1 MLKIRLQRTGRKHE
15 PTFRL
20 VLTDSKNSAKTGRFL
35 EILGSHDF
43 RKENTDIKKER
54 VLHWMKTGAKPTPT
68 VHNLLITE
76 KVIEGKKINVLGK
89 KSVPKKEEEAKAA
102 EPKAEASA
110 EAAVEPAPETPTE
123 A

>member
-76 KVIEGKKINVLGK
+76 KVIEGKKINVLPRRTPKEK
-89 KSVPKKEEEAKAA
+89 KVKA
-102 EPKAEASA
+102 
-110 EAAVEPAPETPTE
+110 
-123 A
+123 